1 MPGNENVK
9 SKLIRSLE
17 DWDVV
22 SATSCLTQEENE
34 EFIVEN
40 SMELVPILTQ
50 YITKSIEEAGPHL
63 AKCCQDLLVII
74 AEKGSPKENLVAFL
88 EQIDSFQDVVSVK
101 RILPGLAV
109 VLKRIKP
116 SNMSVSWAWALS
128 TVSCHLKT
136 CSTPENMGFEGVER
150 LSLDETEAALESIE
164 LVRAVTDF
172 IDPLVEYVEH
182 STTDK
187 DNRN

>member
-40 SMELVPILTQ
+40 SMELVPIVTQ

-74 AEKGSPKENLVAFL
+74 AEKEVPR
-88 EQIDSFQDVVSVK
+88 
-101 RILPGLAV
+101 RIL
-109 VLKRIKP
+109 
-116 SNMSVSWAWALS
+116 
-128 TVSCHLKT
+128 
-136 CSTPENMGFEGVER
+136 
-150 LSLDETEAALESIE
+150 
-164 LVRAVTDF
+164 
-172 IDPLVEYVEH
+172 
-182 STTDK
+182 
-187 DNRN
+187 